1 MLAPLSTRTVVE
13 EFNARLTGLRS
24 PSGKNPTGA
33 KLRAMA
39 PIGSCVM
46 SPATSKLDCRGATWV
61 PAVTVV
67 LPYMLFRVYCAK
79 PPLKNAGGKT
89 TWPALASEVAKVAAG
104 NPLRAAIAPA
114 TALER

>member
-33 KLRAMA
+33 TLRVMA
-39 PIGSCVM
+39 PVGSCVM
-46 SPATSKLDCRGATWV
+46 SLATSKLDCRGATWV

-67 LPYMLFRVYCAK
+67 LP
-79 PPLKNAGGKT
+79 
-89 TWPALASEVAKVAAG
+89 
-104 NPLRAAIAPA
+104 
-114 TALER
+114 